1 MLDRRTFLAAAGGLA
16 ASAWWP
22 GRSAAL
28 AGDLACPGTL
38 RDGDLESFRT
48 SLSGGIVLPSDA
60 AYATRRLVNARRF
73 SPRPMMIVDAI
84 SGDDVATAIGF
95 ARTHGLRLVPRS
107 GGHSYVGASGNDGLV
122 LDVSGLDR
130 IDVSPDGSTVTVGA
144 GTRLGAIYSTL
155 YCGHGRTV
163 PSGTCPS
170 VGIAGITLG
179 GGYSFGA
186 RQFGLT
192 LDRLLSA
199 RVVLASGETLTVSGA
214 SHPDL
219 FWALRG
225 GGAGAFGVVTE
236 LAFETVPFRPLVVGH
251 LFYRW
256 SDAAAGFAA
265 WQEFVLSDPD
275 RRAVPTAG
283 FSSNPSG
290 SEPSFRASVVLDGTV
305 AEAQS
310 ILAQMRARGVKPLST
325 SAYPLSVP
333 GCPGSVIGAGTYA
346 KFKSALPSEPVG
358 SEAIAIIR
366 EHLEARRANPAI
378 PIAQPG
384 GIQFNSFGGAVSDLS
399 PDATAFVH
407 REALFSLQFFTEWT
421 PSTSPATTAAHLAWI
436 RGLYDDV
443 RPHLG
448 PACYY
453 NYADEDLV
461 DWPTAYWGANL
472 PALQQ
477 VKATY
482 DPDGFFRGKHTVPL
496 PGAA

>member
-1 MLDRRTFLAAAGGLA
+1 MINRRTFLGAAGGLVA
-16 ASAWWP
+16 TGWWA
-22 GRSAAL
+22 GRSPAL
-28 AGDLACPGTL
+28 AGDVGCPGTI
-38 RDGDLESFRT
+38 RDGDLDAFRT
-48 SLSGGIVLPSDA
+48 LLSGDIVLPSDPS
-60 AYATRRLVNARRF
+60 YASRRLVNARRF
-73 SPRPMMIVDAI
+73 SPKPMMIVDAA
-84 SGDDVATAIGF
+84 SSDDVATAIGF

-107 GGHSYVGASGNDGLV
+107 GGHSYVGASGNDGMV
-122 LDVSGLDR
+122 LDVAGLDR
-130 IDVSPDGSTVTVGA
+130 IEVSPDGSTVTVGA
-144 GTRLGAIYSTL
+144 GTRLGSIYSTL
-155 YCGHGRTV
+155 YCGYGRSI

-179 GGYSFGA
+179 GGYSLGA

-199 RVVLASGETLTVSGA
+199 QVVLASGETITVSEG

-236 LAFETVPFRPLVVGH
+236 LTIETVPYRPLVVGH

-256 SDAAAGFAA
+256 SDAQAGFSA
-265 WQEFVLSDPD
+265 WQEYVLSDPD
-275 RRAVPTAG
+275 RRVVPTAG
-283 FSSNPSG
+283 FNSNPSG
-290 SEPSFRASVVLDGTV
+290 PEPSFRASVVLDGSV

-325 SAYPLSVP
+325 TAYPLSGP
-333 GCPGSVIGAGTYA
+333 ACPGSVVGGGTYA
-346 KFKSALPSEPVG
+346 KFKSALPSEPLG

-366 EHLEARRANPAI
+366 EHHEARRTNPSI
-378 PIAQPG
+378 PLSQG
-384 GIQFNSFGGAVSDLS
+384 CGIQFNSFGGAVSDLA

-407 REALFSLQFFTEWT
+407 RDALFSLQFFTEWT
-421 PSTSPATTAAHLAWI
+421 PTTSPATVAAHLAWI
-436 RGLYDDV
+436 RGLYDAV
-443 RPHLG
+443 RPHIG

-453 NYADEDLV
+453 NYADEDLP

-496 PGAA
+496 PGAV